1 MWNNKTIEWID
12 VELTSFCNIACPGC
26 LRQEKKE
33 QVESILNK
41 NIIEFED
48 LKRWITPK
56 EFPNLKLLN
65 FCGSVDEPT
74 LHPDILD
81 IVKHFKSFTDVNIA
95 SNGSTKTKEFW
106 KKLGELG
113 TSVFFGLDGIDQESL
128 EKYRIGSNFKKVQ
141 ENWRAFIG
149 AGGNATWQFIVF

>member
-1 MWNNKTIEWID
+1 MWNNNTIEWID

-33 QVESILNK
+33 QVESILNQDSIK
-41 NIIEFED
+41 FEN
-48 LKRWITPK
+48 LKRWITPE
-56 EFPNLKLLN
+56 EFPSLKLLN

-81 IVKHFKSFTDVNIA
+81 IVKHFKPFTDVNIA

-141 ENWRAFIG
+141 ENLSLIH
-149 AGGNATWQFIVF
+149 I